1 MVIYLSLPDKPK
13 IIPDT
18 GKTWFDKEKPEY
30 SLTGPAVIQ
39 PFYPDAESPYKMFDT
54 VAEYSPFGV
63 VAHPSPSSPISKGDL
78 KSETS
83 PDGTTKLKQDAAK
96 LSETLDSDTYYGIK
110 DRALLENPQKVNDM
124 DSRIND
130 GRSPVIPIDDADAP
144 HYNGDEPQ
152 GTEVPSDAIPTPAQ
166 ATGADGKE
174 MHNEDITNDPKNKAK
189 IDDSNSESAKTGPT
203 ETPNNNHIFPLKII
217 NQKPPPIH
225 TNEDS
230 NHLIENLVQKQ
241 SNLIS
246 GNDGPS
252 FSVNDVMNSEKEAIN
267 FAKQFGDVFPEETP
281 DDSSNTQNEKTTNRP
296 TDRPTDKVLMEP
308 AVEIAP
314 PIRQSHIDTRTAAES
329 SKAAN
334 NKNKDPHHHVTIDTD
349 TGEIVDNAIALSSE
363 REKYHS
369 KMEENHLSQT
379 EHYKPSHA
387 KITDPPEP
395 SSGTVN
401 PQLKLKH
408 VSGNNHQNFDKSA
421 HIEPYE
427 NFNKN
432 QYFMSRNVKDYRCKP
447 QESNK
452 NDHRPD
458 TRNGPYLHANLIDPN
473 YLAHHEVARESDEA
487 AESHKEAIQLSRGN
501 KFPSQY
507 QNRGLPIPSNSEKHS
522 QQQERVSYSTPKH
535 DHHETNIESTLS
547 DLSYAHCDLYNNI
560 TNIHSSPSYINAEKQ
575 THPSVNDY
583 VDQLHSHPKPSRY
596 LEKPHPQRG
605 SNFHTDKEPEIVSEE
620 NSHVQSSHKGDELE
634 LNNEK
639 VKTIDDDHDYLIHER
654 SQPNHVNSSEKAEMY
669 MMPETD
675 HANLVPPPYE
685 HDSSQPTI
693 IQNHYHKHEHH
704 HNHIHIHSGQDYRPK
719 NGYRHIK
726 LRDMDSVSHSAKK
739 SMQEDHHNGP
749 RSKNYLHNSQK
760 KHEKFCGGYQKE
772 NDGSRY

>member
-1 MVIYLSLPDKPK
+1 MDLDGAVIYLSLPDKPK
-13 IIPDT
+13 IIPDM
-18 GKTWFDKEKPEY
+18 GKSWFEKEKPVY
-30 SLTGPAVIQ
+30 SLTGPAVGQ

-83 PDGTTKLKQDAAK
+83 PDDTTKLNQDVAK

-110 DRALLENPQKVNDM
+110 DRGLLENPQKVNNM
-124 DSRIND
+124 DSPVND
-130 GRSPVIPIDDADAP
+130 GRSPVIPIDDADTP

-166 ATGADGKE
+166 VIGADGKE
-174 MHNEDITNDPKNKAK
+174 IHNEDITNDPKNKAK
-189 IDDSNSESAKTGPT
+189 IDDSNAESVKTGPT
-203 ETPNNNHIFPLKII
+203 EIPNNSHILPLKIV

-225 TNEDS
+225 INEDS
-230 NHLIENLVQKQ
+230 NHLVEKVVQKQ

-252 FSVNDVMNSEKEAIN
+252 FSVNDVVNSEKEAIN
-267 FAKQFGDVFPEETP
+267 FAKQFGDVFAEETP
-281 DDSSNTQNEKTTNRP
+281 DDSSNIQNEKTTDRP

-314 PIRQSHIDTRTAAES
+314 PIHQFHIDTRTAAEN

-349 TGEIVDNAIALSSE
+349 TGEIVDDAIAPTSE

-369 KMEENHLSQT
+369 KMEENHLSQM
-379 EHYKPSHA
+379 EHHKTSHA
-387 KITDPPEP
+387 KITHPPEP

-432 QYFMSRNVKDYRCKP
+432 QPSMSRNVKDYRCKL
-447 QESNK
+447 QELNK

-473 YLAHHEVARESDEA
+473 YLAHHEVAREPYEA
-487 AESHKEAIQLSRGN
+487 AESHKEAIR
-501 KFPSQY
+501 
-507 QNRGLPIPSNSEKHS
+507 
-522 QQQERVSYSTPKH
+522 
-535 DHHETNIESTLS
+535 
-547 DLSYAHCDLYNNI
+547 
-560 TNIHSSPSYINAEKQ
+560 
-575 THPSVNDY
+575 
-583 VDQLHSHPKPSRY
+583 
-596 LEKPHPQRG
+596 
-605 SNFHTDKEPEIVSEE
+605 
-620 NSHVQSSHKGDELE
+620 
-634 LNNEK
+634 
-639 VKTIDDDHDYLIHER
+639 
-654 SQPNHVNSSEKAEMY
+654 
-669 MMPETD
+669 
-675 HANLVPPPYE
+675 
-685 HDSSQPTI
+685 
-693 IQNHYHKHEHH
+693 
-704 HNHIHIHSGQDYRPK
+704 
-719 NGYRHIK
+719 
-726 LRDMDSVSHSAKK
+726 
-739 SMQEDHHNGP
+739 
-749 RSKNYLHNSQK
+749 
-760 KHEKFCGGYQKE
+760 
-772 NDGSRY
+772 

>member
-308 AVEIAP
+308 AVAIAP

-408 VSGNNHQNFDKSA
+408 VSGNNHQNFDKSS

-432 QYFMSRNVKDYRCKP
+432 QSFMSRNVKDYRCKP

-620 NSHVQSSHKGDELE
+620 DSHVQSSHKGDELE

-675 HANLVPPPYE
+675 HTSLVPPPYE